1 MTRPALR
8 TVRTWIRRPSL
19 TIRTRLT
26 LTYAALFTVG
36 GTALLVALTT
46 AFYRAIYRPLPP
58 DAIPGRL
65 DPDHDHIIG
74 LRDQIR
80 DAAVSHLLR
89 DSLILLLIVVAASA
103 LLGWWIAGRMLR
115 PVAAITAAARRATGT
130 TLHERLNL
138 PGPADELKELGDT
151 FDEMLERLD
160 SAFAAQR
167 RFVANASHELRTP
180 LAVTRT
186 AVEVT
191 LAKPAPTDAQWRD
204 MAQDVAHSTDRAQR
218 LIEALLV
225 LARSEQ
231 RVTDVEDDDLADV
244 TAQALD
250 QIAAGSRVRG
260 LRLETDLASAP
271 LCGNV
276 ALLDIAVTNLL
287 ANAVKY
293 NRDAGLLRVATG
305 TVRDAGRWA
314 QVSVTNDGP
323 VIDPDRVDELFEPF
337 ERGVL
342 TRRAGGSS
350 APGGVGMGLSIVRAV
365 ALAHGGHAGA
375 TARAGGGLTVTIRV
389 PALADGTPSGPRVE
403 HPPRIADR
411 GAARDDRA
419 AQGGESRPERIGR

>member
-1 MTRPALR
+1 MIRPALR
-8 TVRTWIRRPSL
+8 TIQAWIRRPPL

-26 LTYAALFTVG
+26 LTYATLFTIG

-46 AFYRAIYRPLPP
+46 AFYRAIYHPLPP
-58 DAIPGRL
+58 NAIPGRL
-65 DPDHDHIIG
+65 DPDHDHIVG

-89 DSLILLLIVVAASA
+89 DSLILLLVVVAASA

-160 SAFAAQR
+160 AAFAAQR

-180 LAVTRT
+180 LTVTRT
-186 AVEVT
+186 AIEVT
-191 LAKPAPTDAQWRD
+191 LAKPAPTEAQWRA
-204 MAQDVAHSTDRAQR
+204 MAQDIAHSTDRAQR
-218 LIEALLV
+218 LIEALLI

-231 RVTDVEDDDLADV
+231 HVTDIEDDDLADV

-250 QIAAGSRVRG
+250 HIAADSQVRG
-260 LRLETDLASAP
+260 LRLETDLAPAP
-271 LCGNV
+271 LRGNI

-287 ANAVKY
+287 TNAVKY
-293 NRDAGLLRVATG
+293 NRDAGLLRVTTG
-305 TVRDAGRWA
+305 TVRATGEWA

-323 VIDPDRVDELFEPF
+323 VIDPGRVDELFEPF
-337 ERGVL
+337 DRGML
-342 TRRAGGSS
+342 TRRATKRS
-350 APGGVGMGLSIVRAV
+350 APGGIGMGLSIVRAV
-365 ALAHGGHAGA
+365 ALAHGGQASA

-389 PALADGTPSGPRVE
+389 PVPPGQHSDGATR
-403 HPPRIADR
+403 
-411 GAARDDRA
+411 
-419 AQGGESRPERIGR
+419 